1 MNEQFLLQMQQILK
15 DEYPAYLESLS
26 NPPTRGFRINPLKT
40 NEKDFFE
47 KVDVSHTKSPYAKYG
62 YYTDDKK
69 YGSMPEYASG
79 AFYMQEA
86 SASSAV
92 TVMDPKGGAVIL
104 DMCAAPGSK
113 TTEILELLENQG
125 LLVSNEIDKK
135 RSHILLENVERNGAS
150 NCIVVSNDPL
160 QLAKQF
166 PGFFDMVLCD
176 APCSGEGMMRK
187 NTEAVDQWTPQ
198 LVEHCASVQKEVLE
212 SVYTCLKE
220 GGILLY
226 STCTLN
232 LKENEYQIKQFLER
246 HPDMQMMDTN
256 VNFGRRALCEEHNIQ
271 KSIRIHPMDHGEGH
285 FIAKMKKCSVTAPC
299 SIKQLK
305 SDFIPKELLSLM
317 KDTIE
322 EVYPYLYFKNNR
334 LYGGTYP
341 FIDTG
346 KLHLLRNQVYIGEML
361 KGRFEFSH
369 HFFMSSYSKF
379 KNTYE
384 MSDEEVKR
392 YMHGEQ
398 ISANV
403 QKGWV
408 AMCYHG
414 FVVGGAKSDGHALK
428 NKYPKAFRT
437 R

>member
-1 MNEQFLLQMQQILK
+1 
-15 DEYPAYLESLS
+15 
-26 NPPTRGFRINPLKT
+26 
-40 NEKDFFE
+40 
-47 KVDVSHTKSPYAKYG
+47 
-62 YYTDDKK
+62 
-69 YGSMPEYASG
+69 
-79 AFYMQEA
+79 
-86 SASSAV
+86 
-92 TVMDPKGGAVIL
+92 
-104 DMCAAPGSK
+104 
-113 TTEILELLENQG
+113 
-125 LLVSNEIDKK
+125 
-135 RSHILLENVERNGAS
+135 
-150 NCIVVSNDPL
+150 
-160 QLAKQF
+160 
-166 PGFFDMVLCD
+166 
-176 APCSGEGMMRK
+176 MMRK

-212 SVYTCLKE
+212 SVYTCLKAD
-220 GGILLY
+220 GILLY

-256 VNFGRRALCEEHNIQ
+256 VNFGRRALCEEHDIQ
-271 KSIRIHPMDHGEGH
+271 KAIRIYPMDHGEGH

-305 SDFIPKELLSLM
+305 SDLIPKEILSLL